1 VKFFRRSFVVPRS
14 IPPHLL
20 ALVLL
25 LVFLLWVILVHHF
38 RRNTTVQKFFAE
50 AIGDDTPENALR
62 AFEVAKL
69 RLTKHLNR
77 GDLDLRTRERIELA
91 LGGPLTADATDSP
104 D

>member
-1 VKFFRRSFVVPRS
+1 MPRS

-38 RRNTTVQKFFAE
+38 RRNKTVQKFFAE

-62 AFEVAKL
+62 TFEMAKL

-77 GDLDLRTRERIELA
+77 GDLDLRTRQQIELA
-91 LGGPLTADATDSP
+91 LGEAPTAAATDSP